1 MPGHEA
7 GAERAGGLAAPT
19 LRMGWMAAVAA
30 LCGLVFAVDT
40 VLPFDMAIAVLYLV
54 VVVFASSVFE
64 RRGLLM
70 VGGICLGLTGLS
82 FLISHIHDYDLSS
95 VMRAVVSLA
104 AIAVTTLLCLRNQA
118 ATRALRDQA
127 RLLDLSHDAIFVR
140 GPTDIVTYWNR
151 GAERLYGWS
160 RAEAIGRPAGALI
173 RSQLPAGA
181 EAEFRETGL
190 WEGELTHI
198 AKDGRKI
205 TTFSR
210 LSQHRDAPGEPSGT
224 LETDHDITE
233 RRLTEEKLHEA
244 RAELA
249 HVTRLSTMGELT
261 ASITHEVSQP
271 LAAVVT
277 NGEAGLRWLRREQPD
292 LAEAVVSLERMIANA
307 RRAGDVVARLRAL
320 ARREEPEH
328 VPLDAAA
335 LVEDCLLLL
344 DRELSTHRIRLDI
357 DLPRTALTVSGDRVQ
372 LQQVLI
378 NPMINAVQAMDGLPQ
393 ERRILRIALARRAG
407 ASDSAT
413 PPLLALLVEDGGP
426 GVGPDALASLFTA
439 FYSTKK
445 DGIGIGLS
453 ISRSIVEAH
462 GGHIT
467 ATAAPSGGLRFTV
480 TLPLLKE
487 TVS

>member
-7 GAERAGGLAAPT
+7 GAERAGGLAVPA
-19 LRMGWMAAVAA
+19 LRMGWMVAVAA
-30 LCGLVFAVDT
+30 LCGIVFAVDT
-40 VLPFDMAIAVLYLV
+40 FLPFDMAIAVLYLV
-54 VVVFASSVFE
+54 AVVLAASVFE
-64 RRGLLM
+64 RQGLIL
-70 VGGICLGLTGLS
+70 VGAICLGLTGLS
-82 FLISHIHDYDLSS
+82 FVINHAHDYDLSS
-95 VMRAVVSLA
+95 VMRALVSLA
-104 AIAVTTLLCLRNQA
+104 AIAVTTLLCLRNQM

-127 RLLDLSHDAIFVR
+127 CLLDLSHDAIFVR
-140 GPTDIVTYWNR
+140 GPSDLVTYWNR

-160 RAEAIGRPAGALI
+160 RAEALGRPAGALI

-181 EAEFRETGL
+181 EAEFRETGQ
-190 WEGELTHI
+190 WEGELTHT

-205 TTFSR
+205 ITLSR
-210 LSQHRDAPGEPSGT
+210 LSRHRDAPGRPAGT

-233 RRLTEEKLHEA
+233 RRMTEEKLHEA

-261 ASITHEVSQP
+261 ASITHEVNQP

-277 NGEAGLRWLRREQPD
+277 NGEAGLRWMRREEPALD
-292 LAEAVVSLERMIANA
+292 EAVASLERMIANA
-307 RRAGDVVARLRAL
+307 RRASDVVARLRAL

-328 VPLDAAA
+328 VPLDAGE
-335 LVEDCLLLL
+335 LVEECLLLL
-344 DRELSTHRIRLDI
+344 DREMSNHRIRLDI
-357 DLPRTALTVSGDRVQ
+357 DLPRAGLTVAGDRVQ

-378 NPMINAVQAMDGLPQ
+378 NLMINAVQAMDDQPE
-393 ERRILRIALARRAG
+393 ERRVLRIALARRGDAW
-407 ASDSAT
+407 DSGS
-413 PPLLALLVEDGGP
+413 PPVLTLLVEDSGP
-426 GVGPDALASLFTA
+426 GVEPDALANLFTA

-467 ATAAPSGGLRFTV
+467 ASAAPSGGLRFTV

-487 TVS
+487 SVS